1 MSNAGHEDERR
12 GFSSRTPDNNN
23 PDRVRYRRGFV
34 TKHQV
39 TGWRFVMRRLSAGV
53 AMHDARM
60 LVDPLRSQSR
70 ALTTGVLAVV
80 AAVIGCFIFSL
91 IRPGGDAGTD
101 VVLADRA
108 SSALYVRVNDQLHP
122 VLNLASARLIA
133 GKPVSPKAVNARQ
146 LDKFGRGPLIGIP
159 GAPERMVA
167 NTATDADWTVCEGI
181 PAAGAAAGV
190 SLIAG
195 PPATDGE
202 RARALPGDRAVL
214 VDGPGGSWLLWNGR
228 RSAID
233 VNDRAV
239 TGALGWGNQPAQ
251 SRPISSALFNA
262 VPEGP
267 ALRAP
272 AIAGAGTPA
281 GYPVGAPVG
290 SVVAAYGSGDALDYY
305 AVLNDGLQPISGVLA
320 AILRN
325 TDSHGLT
332 QPPRL
337 SADQIATLPVSHQLD
352 TAAYPDRELRVVE
365 PAQAPITCLQWVK
378 PEGAATSSAGLLSG
392 AVLPVT
398 DVNRT
403 VRLVNAPAARAAIT
417 PGYGYLV
424 QTVGNDAAAPAAGS
438 LFWVSDTGVRYGIEG
453 GTGRNDGPAK
463 TAAALGLDGPALPM
477 PWSILSLLSAGPA
490 LSQADALT
498 AADFTAPAPNPTENR

>member
-1 MSNAGHEDERR
+1 P
-12 GFSSRTPDNNN
+12 TPPHCPN
-23 PDRVRYRRGFV
+23 
-34 TKHQV
+34 
-39 TGWRFVMRRLSAGV
+39 
-53 AMHDARM
+53 
-60 LVDPLRSQSR
+60 
-70 ALTTGVLAVV
+70 
-80 AAVIGCFIFSL
+80 
-91 IRPGGDAGTD
+91 
-101 VVLADRA
+101 
-108 SSALYVRVNDQLHP
+108 
-122 VLNLASARLIA
+122 
-133 GKPVSPKAVNARQ
+133 
-146 LDKFGRGPLIGIP
+146 
-159 GAPERMVA
+159 
-167 NTATDADWTVCEGI
+167 
-181 PAAGAAAGV
+181 
-190 SLIAG
+190 
-195 PPATDGE
+195 
-202 RARALPGDRAVL
+202 
-214 VDGPGGSWLLWNGR
+214 R

-233 VNDRAV
+233 VNDRAAPV
-239 TGALGWGNQPAQ
+239 RSAGQPA
-251 SRPISSALFNA
+251 SAVAAHLL
-262 VPEGP
+262 GP
-267 ALRAP
+267 VQRGARGTALRAP

-453 GTGRNDGPAK
+453 GTGRNDGPVK
-463 TAAALGLDGPALPM
+463 TAAALGLDARRCRC

-490 LSQADALT
+490 LSAFVAILATVALT
-498 AADFTAPAPNPTENR
+498 ALGSTSLLDNLLHWLRVPDSILTTIALR